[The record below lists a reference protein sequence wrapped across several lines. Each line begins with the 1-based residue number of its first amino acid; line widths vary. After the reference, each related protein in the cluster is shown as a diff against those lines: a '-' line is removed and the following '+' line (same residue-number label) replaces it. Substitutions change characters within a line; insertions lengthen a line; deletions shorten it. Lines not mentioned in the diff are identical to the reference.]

1 MTTKKKRWAKQ
12 RHRSRKHWWFRKTGP
27 LIRAMFRTSLLCYL
41 WSELTEIRFVLKL
54 TIGLTKRH
62 ANLNFEF
69 LHSYGPFSHI
79 VSHIYQ
85 FKWVHLC
92 YARFFRVEFQQLLNV
107 LYDACIYHFNLPQEV
122 HATWEYLTC
131 SVKLIQAFDNIV
143 VYYFL
148 VVTLNIFIDVEN
160 ISL

>member
-1 MTTKKKRWAKQ
+1 MTTKKKRWPKQ

-27 LIRAMFRTSLLCYL
+27 LIRTMFRTSLLCYL

-92 YARFFRVEFQQLLNV
+92 YARFFRVEFQLLLNV
-107 LYDACIYHFNLPQEV
+107 LYDACIWEMFSTSIKIFNVTTRKYYTTILSK
-122 HATWEYLTC
+122 ACMSLTLQ
-131 SVKLIQAFDNIV
+131 VKYSHVGCTSWGKLKW
-143 VYYFL
+143 
-148 VVTLNIFIDVEN
+148 
-160 ISL
+160 

>member
-27 LIRAMFRTSLLCYL
+27 LIRVMFRTSLRSYL
-41 WSELTEIRFVLKL
+41 LSELTEIRFAFKAY
-54 TIGLTKRH
+54 IIFNKKICKS
-62 ANLNFEF
+62 EF
-69 LHSYGPFSHI
+69 RIITLLWSLFTDRVTY
-79 VSHIYQ
+79 IYQ

-92 YARFFRVEFQQLLNV
+92 YARFLEFQQLLNV

-131 SVKLIQAFDNIV
+131 SVKLIQAFDNIIV
-143 VYYFL
+143 
-148 VVTLNIFIDVEN
+148 
-160 ISL
+160 

>member
-54 TIGLTKRH
+54 TICLTTRH

-79 VSHIYQ
+79 VSHIYIN
-85 FKWVHLC
+85 
-92 YARFFRVEFQQLLNV
+92 LNE
-107 LYDACIYHFNLPQEV
+107 YIYVMPVSLEWNSNNSWTYYMTPV
-122 HATWEYLTC
+122 YIISIYLKKYMLHESIT
-131 SVKLIQAFDNIV
+131 
-143 VYYFL
+143 L
-148 VVTLNIFIDVEN
+148 VVSNSYKPSIIL
-160 ISL
+160 